1 MDAHQPTQTRIIIMY
16 KVFENFVTGSVI
28 IQLVLV
34 NGDKVNQYFQTI
46 TDDQLEI
53 LLLKYKYN
61 TSVFLS
67 HAALDE
73 EFLFDY
79 DTASTDWQDDT
90 NYHFGNYQAI

>member
-1 MDAHQPTQTRIIIMY
+1 MY
-16 KVFENFVTGSVI
+16 KVFENFVTGSII
-28 IQLVLV
+28 IQLELV

-61 TSVFLS
+61 TSLFLK
-67 HAALDE
+67 HTELDE

-79 DTASTDWQDDT
+79 ENCSDNWQDNT
-90 NYHFGNYQAI
+90 NYHFGNYQGI

>member
-1 MDAHQPTQTRIIIMY
+1 MY

-61 TSVFLS
+61 TSLFLK
-67 HAALDE
+67 HTELDE

-79 DTASTDWQDDT
+79 ENCSDNWQDNT
-90 NYHFGNYQAI
+90 NYFFGNYQAI

>member
-1 MDAHQPTQTRIIIMY
+1 MY
-16 KVFENFVTGSVI
+16 KVFENFVTGAVI

-34 NGDKVNQYFQTI
+34 DGDKVNQYFQTI

-53 LLLKYKYN
+53 LLFKYKYN
-61 TSVFLS
+61 TSLFLKHS
-67 HAALDE
+67 ELDE

-79 DTASTDWQDDT
+79 ENCSDNWQDNT

>member
-1 MDAHQPTQTRIIIMY
+1 MY

-28 IQLVLV
+28 IQLQLID
-34 NGDKVNQYFQTI
+34 GSKVNQYFQTI

-61 TSVFLS
+61 TSLFLK
-67 HAALDE
+67 HTELDE

-79 DTASTDWQDDT
+79 ENCSDNWQDNT
-90 NYHFGNYQAI
+90 NYHFGNFQG

>member
-1 MDAHQPTQTRIIIMY
+1 MY

-28 IQLVLV
+28 IQLQLV

-61 TSVFLS
+61 TSLFLK
-67 HAALDE
+67 HAELDE

-79 DTASTDWQDDT
+79 ENCSDNWQDNT

>member
-1 MDAHQPTQTRIIIMY
+1 MY

-28 IQLVLV
+28 IQLQLID
-34 NGDKVNQYFQTI
+34 GSKVNQYFQTI

-61 TSVFLS
+61 TSLFLK
-67 HAALDE
+67 HTELDE

-79 DTASTDWQDDT
+79 ENCSDNWQDNT

>member
-1 MDAHQPTQTRIIIMY
+1 MY

-34 NGDKVNQYFQTI
+34 NGGKVNQYFQTI

-61 TSVFLS
+61 TSLFLN

-73 EFLFDY
+73 EFSFDY
-79 DTASTDWQDDT
+79 ENCSDNWQDNT

>member
-1 MDAHQPTQTRIIIMY
+1 MY
-16 KVFENFVTGSVI
+16 KVFENFVTGAVI

-53 LLLKYKYN
+53 LLFKYKYN
-61 TSVFLS
+61 TSLFLKHS
-67 HAALDE
+67 ELDE

-79 DTASTDWQDDT
+79 ENCSDNWQDNT